1 MSSNRLTNTIRER
14 YIHDVVSE
22 MPNSAKQ
29 FEDDLV
35 DGYWELILSH
45 AATEFDRVKLTEIYD
60 QIKLMRDNSG
70 SNRIHRFTYGYYVFR
85 TSTRNLE
92 DPNINY
98 YGPGIGYGQR
108 IVACTEPELEKLKL
122 LTRKRSAEVE
132 RVSEFTSMLR
142 TRAYSVTTTRRLKE
156 ILPQFEKHIPT

>member
-14 YIHDVVSE
+14 YIYDVVSE

-29 FEDDLV
+29 FGDDLV

-70 SNRIHRFTYGYYVFR
+70 SNRIHRFTYVYYVFR
-85 TSTRNLE
+85 ESGNLAE
-92 DPNINY
+92 PVNY

-108 IVACTEPELEKLKL
+108 IVVCTKPELEKLNL

>member
-60 QIKLMRDNSG
+60 QIKLMRDNNG
-70 SNRIHRFTYGYYVFR
+70 SNRPQRFTYGYYVFR
-85 TSTRNLE
+85 ESGNLE
-92 DPNINY
+92 ETVNY

-122 LTRKRSAEVE
+122 LTRKRIAEHE
-132 RVSEFTSMLR
+132 RVSEFSAMLR
-142 TRAYSVTTTRRLKE
+142 DKAYSVTTTRRLKE